1 MEAEDLIRQLETKR
15 RKLGLSMKIVSIAAE
30 FTTSNVL
37 KWEQLHHMPRLD
49 LFVAWADVLG
59 YDVVLRPQRGPK
71 K

>member
-15 RKLGLSMKIVSIAAE
+15 VKLNLTTKAVAFAAE
-30 FTTSNVL
+30 FSGSNVT
-37 KWEQLHHMPRLD
+37 KWELLHHLPRLD

-59 YDVVLRPQRGPK
+59 YDVVLKPQRGPK